1 MSARGMGENA
11 ELLAGM
17 RTEEAT
23 SAAATPSIAALSPL
37 SVSLPLSC
45 WADIKLGGRGRA
57 AG

>member
-1 MSARGMGENA
+1 MSERGMGENA

-37 SVSLPLSC
+37 SLV
-45 WADIKLGGRGRA
+45 LGGY
-57 AG
+57 

>member
-1 MSARGMGENA
+1 MGENA

-37 SVSLPLSC
+37 SC